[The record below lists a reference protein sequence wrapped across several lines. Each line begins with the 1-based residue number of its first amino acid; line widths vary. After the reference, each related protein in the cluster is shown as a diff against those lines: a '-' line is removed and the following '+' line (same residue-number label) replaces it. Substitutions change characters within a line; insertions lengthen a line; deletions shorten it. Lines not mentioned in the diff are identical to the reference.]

1 MSKYNLV
8 SDGTNASVTVFE
20 DGDMLVANSDNPNWE
35 QIVEA
40 LLVGEPVADLI
51 NLVQAVA
58 KKFERLTTR
67 VSISGDQVYFDGDP
81 VNNTLTAQIV
91 RFLNEGWDFE
101 GLVNFYEKIAANP
114 SAHSREQLYTWLE
127 AHNFTIDKD
136 GYILM
141 YKGVRDNGDGT
152 YGSIHAGPAIVNGQE
167 VDGIVPQTIGDVVEF
182 PRSKVNA
189 DPSQGCSTG
198 LHASNFGY
206 ARSFTTG
213 AVLTVQVDPADVVS
227 VPTDCDA
234 QKVRVC
240 RYTVRG
246 VTTYEIP
253 EASVSWG
260 TEDEIED
267 EEDEELEIAS
277 SELMGDWIET
287 DNHSGEVVDVQ
298 PHPSSDKFWSVL
310 LDNGYDESWVS
321 LPK

>member
-1 MSKYNLV
+1 MKMSKYNLV

-114 SAHSREQLYTWLE
+114 SAHSRDQLYTWLE

-136 GYILM
+136 GFILM

-167 VDGIVPQTIGDVVEF
+167 VNGIVPQTIGDTVEF

-198 LHASNFGY
+198 LHASNFDY

-213 AVLTVQVDPADVVS
+213 AVLTVSVDPADVVS

-253 EASVSWG
+253 EASVDW
-260 TEDEIED
+260 DDED
-267 EEDEELEIAS
+267 EENELI
-277 SELMGDWIET
+277 GQWIET
-287 DNHSGEVVDVQ
+287 ENHEGEVVDVQ
-298 PHPSSDKFWSVL
+298 ENPRTDKYWSVL
-310 LDNGYDESWVS
+310 LDDGYTESWVS
-321 LPK
+321 IPK

>member
-20 DGDMLVANSDNPNWE
+20 DGDMLVANSDNPNWDA
-35 QIVEA
+35 ILEA
-40 LLVGEPVADLI
+40 LLNDEPVADLI
-51 NLVQAVA
+51 TLTKAVA

-67 VSISGDQVYFDGDP
+67 VSVNGDQVYFDGDP
-81 VNNTLTAQIV
+81 VDNALTEQIV

-101 GLVNFYEKIAANP
+101 GLVNFYERIAANP
-114 SAHSREQLYTWLE
+114 SAHSRDQLYTWLE
-127 AHNFTIDKD
+127 AHDFTIDKD
-136 GYILM
+136 GFILM

-152 YGSIHAGPAIVNGQE
+152 YGSIHSGPAIVNGQE
-167 VDGIVPQTIGDVVEF
+167 VDGHVPQTIGDVVEF

-198 LHASNFGY
+198 LHASNFAY

-253 EASVSWG
+253 EASVDW
-260 TEDEIED
+260 DED
-267 EEDEELEIAS
+267 EEDELAQITNELLGE
-277 SELMGDWIET
+277 WIET
-287 DNHSGEVVDVQ
+287 ENHEGEVIDVQ
-298 PHPSSDKFWSVL
+298 PNPRTDKYWSVIL
-310 LDNGYDESWVS
+310 ADGNGKYWGI
-321 LPK
+321 PK

>member
-114 SAHSREQLYTWLE
+114 SAHSRDQLYTWLE

-136 GYILM
+136 GFILM

-167 VDGIVPQTIGDVVEF
+167 VNGYVPQTIGDTVEF

-198 LHASNFGY
+198 LHASNFAY

-213 AVLTVQVDPADVVS
+213 AVLTVSVDPADVVS
-227 VPTDCDA
+227 VPTDCNA

-253 EASVSWG
+253 EASVEWDEQ
-260 TEDEIED
+260 ED
-267 EEDEELEIAS
+267 EDEELVDIL
-277 SELMGDWIET
+277 SELLGDWIET
-287 DNHSGEVVDVQ
+287 DNHEGEVIDVQ
-298 PHPSSDKFWSVL
+298 RNPRTDKYWSVL
-310 LDNGYDESWVS
+310 LDDGYTESWVS
-321 LPK
+321 IPK

>member
-40 LLVGEPVADLI
+40 LLNGEPVADLI

-136 GYILM
+136 GFILM
-141 YKGVRDNGDGT
+141 YKGVRDLGDGV
-152 YGSIHAGPAIVNGQE
+152 YGSIHQGPAIVNGLE
-167 VDGIVPQTIGDVVEF
+167 ENGIINQIVGDVVEF

-198 LHASNFGY
+198 LHASNFAY

-253 EASVSWG
+253 EASVDWD
-260 TEDEIED
+260 EDD

>member
-101 GLVNFYEKIAANP
+101 GLVNFYERVAANP

-198 LHASNFGY
+198 LHASNFDY

-213 AVLTVQVDPADVVS
+213 AVLTVSVDPADVVS
-227 VPTDCDA
+227 VPTDCAA